1 MKNMIKLQ
9 GWTDE
14 VIIGLVMVCFA
25 MFSLIVLSTQ
35 VGQILLG
42 FGLIYL
48 IAVSLGKDKQ
58 QSYAYQIVKTN
69 KDLVETIG
77 VSIAAFFGF
86 TLLSDFLMGHVPQ
99 WIFSQGSSVSLYSA
113 AMQPIVT
120 INTPLVQML
129 IWGFLIPI
137 LENCFFV
144 GVIGFLIAYL
154 MGLHKQKF
162 NIASVGTW
170 VAILLVGAI
179 AASFHFISQL
189 LTPELLMMDMV
200 LFGTGML
207 LALKYNVLKH
217 GIIIHIM
224 LNAIAMGLRLGW
236 F

>member
-1 MKNMIKLQ
+1 MIKLQ

-99 WIFSQGSSVSLYSA
+99 WIFSQGSSVL
-113 AMQPIVT
+113 
-120 INTPLVQML
+120 
-129 IWGFLIPI
+129 
-137 LENCFFV
+137 
-144 GVIGFLIAYL
+144 
-154 MGLHKQKF
+154 
-162 NIASVGTW
+162 
-170 VAILLVGAI
+170 
-179 AASFHFISQL
+179 
-189 LTPELLMMDMV
+189 
-200 LFGTGML
+200 
-207 LALKYNVLKH
+207 
-217 GIIIHIM
+217 
-224 LNAIAMGLRLGW
+224 
-236 F
+236 